1 MTEKEPTM
9 KRRSKRIIVAA
20 LACFAALVFVGTAFA
35 MPVFDTGGS
44 RSSVELRPD
53 DRAGV
58 RGVVHA
64 QLSRALSARPI
75 RGERSFGANEPL
87 QLQAASSGSD
97 YNWGRTIGISA
108 AAVALALSLAGLTII
123 GLRQR
128 KPLHV

>member
-1 MTEKEPTM
+1 M

-20 LACFAALVFVGTAFA
+20 LACFAALVFARTAFA
-35 MPVFDTGGS
+35 MPVMDTGGS
-44 RSSVELRPD
+44 TSSVALRPD

-58 RGVVHA
+58 RGVVGDA
-64 QLSRALSARPI
+64 QLSQALGARPI
-75 RGERSFGANEPL
+75 RGEHSFGANEPL

-97 YNWGRTIGISA
+97 YNWGRTIGISG
-108 AAVALALSLAGLTII
+108 AAVALALSLAGLTIV